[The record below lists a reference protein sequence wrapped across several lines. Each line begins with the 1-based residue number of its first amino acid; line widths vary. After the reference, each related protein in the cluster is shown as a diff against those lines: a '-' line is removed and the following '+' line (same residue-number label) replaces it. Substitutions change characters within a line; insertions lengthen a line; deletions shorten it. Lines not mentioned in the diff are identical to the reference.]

1 VTSYADILNSN
12 PVPEEPDDA
21 PVNPDELSF
30 QEFTDILLEVRD
42 QPAWRTNADKEMDY
56 KDGNQLS
63 SAILD
68 RMKVLGI
75 PPATMPLIGINIEAA
90 LGEEAKQRTDW
101 RVTPDGE
108 SNDPES
114 QDVADAL
121 NFKLNKAERRSRADR
136 ACSDAY
142 ESQYSVGVGWVEVSK
157 ATDPRNYPYRCR
169 AVHRN
174 QMFWDWDG
182 YLKDPMGDESRFVGR
197 RNWINRDIVPLLF
210 PDKIDIIKGCGSGWT
225 SMDILTLDGGQ
236 STGLNRALDIE
247 RSWTIEEMEWRN
259 LHMKMLMLYEVW
271 YRRWKNEF
279 FLRDANGRIE
289 KLDINND
296 EQLFRAGQPG
306 AEVIK
311 APTSTVRRSWWL
323 GPHKM
328 ADEESPY
335 LHNHFTYVPFWGN
348 REDRTGVPY
357 GRIRAMM
364 YMQDNINATLSK
376 IRWGLSSTVTVRT
389 DGAYLGT
396 ASQLRNQVA
405 RVDADIVLNADHMA
419 KPGAEFRIDRNFQ
432 LNEQQYKI
440 LVDSIS
446 SLNRLGGLGDD
457 FLNQGRGSD
466 SAAGKQ
472 LALEQTSVGLANI
485 KDNFNESRST
495 IGKILLSM
503 IIQDSRGR
511 TEDIT
516 IEGRAIRPDKTI
528 TLNAVDETGQRYN
541 DVEKVLLN
549 VELEDVP
556 STSSYREQQLAAF
569 SEAFKSTTPN
579 YQTLM
584 MPHMINL
591 MNIPFKEE
599 IIKAMKEQAANKSP
613 EDQLTEAKT
622 AKTRTE
628 TVKIGTEAEFAAM
641 QAADVVVMRPADA
654 PVADSIIDA
663 AKTLGDPNVQHN
675 PVPVPMQPAPAE
687 PIVPVNQNTSPMSPP
702 VPVGPTQGIETP
714 RLDDNQA

>member
-1 VTSYADILNSN
+1 MTSYNELSNQSQDAD
-12 PVPEEPDDA
+12 
-21 PVNPDELSF
+21 PDELTF

-42 QPAWRTNADKEMDY
+42 QPQWRTTADKEMEY

-63 SAILD
+63 SALLD
-68 RMKVLGI
+68 RMRVLGI

-90 LGEEAKQRTDW
+90 MGEEAKQRTDW
-101 RVTPDGE
+101 RVTPDGAT
-108 SNDPES
+108 NDPSS
-114 QDVADAL
+114 QDIADAL

-142 ESQYSVGVGWVEVSK
+142 ESQYSVGIGWVEVSK
-157 ATDPRNYPYRCR
+157 AVDPRNYPYRCR

-182 YLKDPMGDESRFVGR
+182 YLKSPMGEEARFVGR

-210 PDKIDIIKGCGSGWT
+210 PDKTDIIKACGSGWT
-225 SMDILTLDGGQ
+225 NMDMLTLDGGR

-259 LHMKMLMLYEVW
+259 LNQRMMMLYEVW
-271 YRRWKNEF
+271 YRRWSVEF
-279 FLRDANGRIE
+279 MMRSPNGRVE
-289 KLDINND
+289 PLDIND
-296 EQLFRAGQPG
+296 EDQLYRAGHPG
-306 AEVIK
+306 VEVVQ
-311 APTSTVRRSWWL
+311 APISKVRRSWWL

-328 ADEESPY
+328 ADEPSPY
-335 LHNHFTYVPFWGN
+335 THNMYTYVPFWGN

-389 DGAYLGT
+389 NGAYLGT
-396 ASQLRNQVA
+396 PAQLRNQVA
-405 RVDADIVLNADHMA
+405 RVDADIVLDADHMA

-440 LVDSIS
+440 LVDSIAS
-446 SLNRLGGLGDD
+446 INRLGGLGDD

-472 LALEQTSVGLANI
+472 LAIEQTTVGLANI
-485 KDNFNESRST
+485 KDNFNESRAT
-495 IGKILLSM
+495 IGRILLSM
-503 IIQDSRGR
+503 IIQDGKDK
-511 TEDIT
+511 TEEVT
-516 IEGRAIRPDKTI
+516 IEGRAIRPDKTV
-528 TLNAVDETGQRYN
+528 TLNGVDPVTGETIN
-541 DVEKVLLN
+541 NIEEVLLN

-599 IIKAMKEQAANKSP
+599 IIKAMKEQAENKSP
-613 EDQLTEAKT
+613 QDQLIEAQT
-622 AKTRTE
+622 AKARVE
-628 TVKIGTEAEFAAM
+628 AVKIGAEAEFAAM
-641 QAADVVVMRPADA
+641 QTADVVVMRPADA
-654 PVADSIIDA
+654 PVADAIIDA

-675 PVPVPMQPAPAE
+675 PVPVPQGIPQPATPV
-687 PIVPVNQNTSPMSPP
+687 VPVNQNTSPMSPP
-702 VPVGPTQGIETP
+702 VPAGPTQGIETP
-714 RLDDNQA
+714 RVDDNHA